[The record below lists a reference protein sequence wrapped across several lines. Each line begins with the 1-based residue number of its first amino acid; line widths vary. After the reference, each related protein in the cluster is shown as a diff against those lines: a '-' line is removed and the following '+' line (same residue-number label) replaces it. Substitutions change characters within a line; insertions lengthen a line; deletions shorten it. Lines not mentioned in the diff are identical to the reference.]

1 MFSLGKLLLSQYR
14 YGAGKSA
21 EEHCKLEFKFTG
33 NVAMTRTQSRIKLY
47 FLIALLVLA
56 FVGLWFY
63 TTLYVSTRTALQR
76 AENFLFTRM
85 TVTQLGEKGSLRYFY
100 VTNRQVTDS
109 KKHLENSFG
118 NDRDS
123 ELRFGFYDA
132 KIEPTVGLGM
142 FINPSEWF
150 QTEEIRIKN
159 MHSMKQD
166 AFVEELRK
174 LVQESPLRSL
184 LIVVHGF
191 RERFPSA
198 LRKTAF
204 VGHILDI
211 NSPVMLFDWPGDQG
225 SSLSG
230 YRRAKSVARASAA
243 ELAKTLELVVR
254 DIRPEKIWIIA
265 NSMGGE
271 VVVNSFSQL
280 YQDSF
285 FADSEFEFE
294 DVVLTAPDI
303 SQEEFNDRFKHEIAA
318 LTKNLTVYVSSN
330 DRALVMSRLINR
342 VTRGGESTLNPD
354 MLEEAI
360 QISKFID
367 KDSELV
373 TLVDVTPVNRTRNF
387 HNFSLE
393 TPEFFDDLFLRLA
406 NEQTPRSRLLYPFET
421 PEGTTYWV
429 LTPGR

>member
-1 MFSLGKLLLSQYR
+1 MRIF
-14 YGAGKSA
+14 
-21 EEHCKLEFKFTG
+21 
-33 NVAMTRTQSRIKLY
+33 AMKPITTRTKYYI
-47 FLIALLVLA
+47 LIALLVLA
-56 FVGLWFY
+56 IIGFWFY
-63 TTLYVSTRTALQR
+63 TTLYVSTSTALSR
-76 AENFLFTRM
+76 AENFLFNRM

-100 VTNRQVTDS
+100 VTNREKSDDDKLLENRFGNERDS
-109 KKHLENSFG
+109 KLKFG
-118 NDRDS
+118 Y
-123 ELRFGFYDA
+123 YDA

-150 QTEEIRIKN
+150 QTEEIKIN
-159 MHSMKQD
+159 NIHGLEQE
-166 AFVEELRK
+166 AFVDQLRK

-184 LIVVHGF
+184 LVVVHGF

-204 VGHILDI
+204 VGHILDL

-230 YRRAKSVARASAA
+230 YRRARKVAKESAD

-254 DIRPEKIWIIA
+254 DVQPEKIWLIA

-271 VVVNSFSQL
+271 VVVKAFSQL
-280 YQDSF
+280 YQNLDL
-285 FADSEFEFE
+285 ADGEVAFE
-294 DVVLTAPDI
+294 DVILTAPDI

-318 LTKNLTVYVSSN
+318 LTNNLTVYVSSN

-342 VTRGGESTLNPD
+342 VTRRGESTLSPD

-360 QISKFID
+360 QVSKFID

-406 NEQTPRSRLLYPFET
+406 NEKTPRSRLLYPFET
-421 PEGTTYWV
+421 PDGTTYWV